1 MNTMQLGPDAPG
13 PDMKRLLIAVVLS
26 TLLFLGWQTFF
37 GKPRPPVEEQPPQVT
52 QEQVDKPASPAPTPA
67 PVEAPAVPGATP
79 RDLPEVR
86 HEVRADVEGNLPKE
100 SGLEAL
106 KGGYRATLTSQG
118 AQLMGFEL
126 TGYVDPYSKAPKG
139 GEEPHVD
146 LATAEHKGAR
156 LLALASRGGDV
167 QLTPSDAYE
176 VVSKGDDSVRFSRL
190 TGAGVRVTRG
200 YDFDADQFGF
210 THTITLK
217 NESAAPKTAALD
229 LRLVGT
235 EREGERDEGG
245 MFAPSTD
252 QLAAVCRAGEERERW
267 LSKDLEDK
275 EQLSGQ
281 VKYAGLDRH
290 FFLASVMPGE
300 GTPVTG
306 CEVTSWGA
314 KEDEKG
320 ARGLTLSVEQ
330 DEVTLQ
336 PGEEK
341 TFSYHGYFGP
351 KQLQALQQVGYDLDE
366 NIEFGFFGVLSRPML
381 WVLVKLYDFLGNFG
395 IAIILLTLLMKLLTF
410 PLTQKSYVSMQ
421 QMKTLAP
428 EMKKLQEKY
437 GHDRA
442 ALGQKQMELYK
453 EKGVNPMAG
462 CFPVLV
468 QMPIWFALYRTLWNS
483 VELYQQPFFLG
494 ITDLSQP
501 DALLFGFP
509 LLPLLVGALMLG
521 QTLMQ
526 PPPQDQ
532 PQMKYVMWGM
542 PIMFTF
548 FMLQMPSGLSIYMI
562 TNSLLTMAQQFYIKR
577 KYA

>member
-1 MNTMQLGPDAPG
+1 MNTMQIGPEAPG
-13 PDMKRLLIAVVLS
+13 PDVKRLLIAVVLS
-26 TLLFLGWQTFF
+26 TLLFLVWQMFF
-37 GKPRPPVEEQPPQVT
+37 VKPRPPVEAEPKPTAQTEVQPQPT
-52 QEQVDKPASPAPTPA
+52 REPAA
-67 PVEAPAVPGATP
+67 APAAPEVAGATP

-86 HEVRADVEGNLPKE
+86 HEVRADVEGNLPDQ
-100 SGLEAL
+100 GPLEAL
-106 KGGYRATLTSQG
+106 KGGYRATLTNQG
-118 AQLMGFEL
+118 AQLMEFEL
-126 TGYVDPYSKAPKG
+126 TGYVAPDGQVEKG
-139 GEEPHVD
+139 QAPNID
-146 LATAEHKGAR
+146 LARGEHDAAR
-156 LLALASRGGDV
+156 LLGLRSRGGDV
-167 QLTPSDAYE
+167 QIAPGDAYE
-176 VVSKGDDSVRFSRL
+176 VVSKGDDSVRFARL
-190 TGAGVRVTRG
+190 TASGVRVSRG
-200 YDFDADQFGF
+200 YDFDADQFTF

-217 NESAAPKTAALD
+217 NESAVPKTAALD
-229 LRLVGT
+229 LLLVGT

-245 MFAPSTD
+245 LFAPSTD
-252 QLAAVCRAGEERERW
+252 QLASVCRAGDERERF
-267 LSKDLEDK
+267 LSKDLE
-275 EQLSGQ
+275 EAERLQGP
-281 VKYAGLDRH
+281 VRYAGIDRH
-290 FFLASVMPGE
+290 FFLAAVMPGE
-300 GTPVTG
+300 GTPTQG
-306 CEVTSWGA
+306 CVVDGWGA
-314 KEDEKG
+314 DEKT
-320 ARGLTLSVEQ
+320 RGLTLAVQQ

-341 TFSYHGYFGP
+341 TFTYEAYFGP
-351 KQLQALQQVGYDLDE
+351 KQLQALQAVGYDLDE

-395 IAIILLTLLMKLLTF
+395 VAIILLTLLMKLLTF

-421 QMKTLAP
+421 QMKMLAP

-468 QMPIWFALYRTLWNS
+468 QMPIWFALYRTLWSS
-483 VELYQQPFFLG
+483 VELYQQPFFAG

-509 LLPLLVGALMLG
+509 LLPLLVGGLMLG